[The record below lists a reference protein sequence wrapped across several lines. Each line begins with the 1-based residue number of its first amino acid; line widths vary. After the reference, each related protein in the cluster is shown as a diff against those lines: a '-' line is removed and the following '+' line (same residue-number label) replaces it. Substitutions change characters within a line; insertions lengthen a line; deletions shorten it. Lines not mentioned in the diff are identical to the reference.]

1 MIYVIAWVFLGVVGF
16 LMAYYSDKEC
26 RNLFEMHLVKYKLA
40 VIALHVA
47 LGAIVFVGWS
57 IHLIRKLYD
66 KEI

>member
-26 RNLFEMHLVKYKLA
+26 RNLFEMYLVKYKLA
-40 VIALHVA
+40 VVALHVA
-47 LGAIVFVGWS
+47 LGPIVFVGWS
-57 IHLIRKLYD
+57 LHLIRKLYD